1 MTLNQA
7 AMQFAEIGEL
17 TCQDLDDANQEARG
31 QELDQAGMTAE
42 QKEGFALTTAVWK
55 PDGGPGAYLK
65 ATSLNREDCVK
76 EEFRDGYSDKV
87 SSKTKPACMG
97 GGNYNPH
104 RKNDSET
111 KLLDPLMRPPMAM
124 NGTVTMKIYHV
135 SGGVADELP
144 CGSCRRTICGAEACG
159 IKIELC
165 NNKNEKVK
173 GSDLCSNGK
182 PKDTTD
188 KGWRAKGFGP
198 KPS

>member
-7 AMQFAEIGEL
+7 AQQYAEIGEL
-17 TCQDLDDANQEARG
+17 KCQDLDDANQEAR
-31 QELDQAGMTAE
+31 QDELNTTDE
-42 QKEGFALTTAVWK
+42 QKEGFALTTAQWK
-55 PDGGPGAYLK
+55 PANGPGVYLK
-65 ATSLNREDCVK
+65 ATSVNREDCVR

-87 SSKTKPACMG
+87 DSKTKPACMG

-124 NGTVTMKIYHV
+124 NGTVRMKIFHV
-135 SGGVADELP
+135 SNGVADELP
-144 CGSCRRTICGAEACG
+144 CGSCRRSICGAEACG

-165 NNKNEKVK
+165 NNKNEVVHGK
-173 GSDLCSNGK
+173 DLCKNGA

-188 KGWRAKGFGP
+188 AGWRAMGFGP
-198 KPS
+198 KT